1 MPNTE
6 TAKRALRKD
15 NRRRLRNRPQRSAL
29 RTMVK
34 KLRAMADAGDVE
46 GAKTALQTA
55 IKRLDQAADKHL
67 IHKNN
72 ASRQKS
78 RLTLLVNKA
87 AQGGSKPAASEPA
100 AG

>member
-34 KLRAMADAGDVE
+34 KLRALAAGGDAE
-46 GAKTALQTA
+46 GAKTHLQA
-55 IKRLDQAADKHL
+55 VIKRLDQAADKHL
-67 IHKNN
+67 IHKNT

-78 RLTLLVNKA
+78 RLTQLVNKVA
-87 AQGGSKPAASEPA
+87 KGAGKPTSEAA